1 MVLTDLDVTTIS
13 LNSSLR
19 CAALTNVRFLI
30 RTMRTTS
37 SAMIVLNVV
46 LAWPT
51 EHSLDGWQMN
61 GLFMPV
67 ETSPAAAPHLR
78 WAWRSRATSARLP
91 QAGHLYRH
99 EESVLL
105 PPIKAMFGRP
115 AAQDLELAS
124 RAKVYFVVRSGR
136 RTSGRTAHLRLV
148 FNTIVVT
155 SRSVSTI

>member
-30 RTMRTTS
+30 RSMRTTS
-37 SAMIVLNVV
+37 SAMIVPNVV

-67 ETSPAAAPHLR
+67 ETATRDVSPLAASRPPSPSQVG
-78 WAWRSRATSARLP
+78 RSRRTRARKL
-91 QAGHLYRH
+91 AGASLRRGH
-99 EESVLL
+99 EAPS
-105 PPIKAMFGRP
+105 
-115 AAQDLELAS
+115 LE
-124 RAKVYFVVRSGR
+124 
-136 RTSGRTAHLRLV
+136 
-148 FNTIVVT
+148 
-155 SRSVSTI
+155 